1 MKDSNHNEDQQ
12 IRDETLMNKVPTNVQ
27 TYPLSMILEEDDR
40 EAMEE
45 AHYVHTMNA
54 FVELIVVYG
63 YDKVIGDL
71 RTAMGNKQW

>member
-1 MKDSNHNEDQQ
+1 MENKYSTNPNTAFNEMDKE
-12 IRDETLMNKVPTNVQ
+12 IESLMQ
-27 TYPLSMILEEDDR
+27 
-40 EAMEE
+40 EE

-71 RTAMGNKQW
+71 RTAMGNKTW